1 MGSVNGYGTSTI
13 QRNYSFTD
21 RGLASG
27 TYNYRLKQIDYN
39 GTYEY
44 FNLNNEVVIG
54 LPVSY
59 GLSQNYPN
67 PFNPSTK
74 IEFQIPTDGSVSV
87 KIFDMSGKEV
97 SSLLNEF
104 KSAGYYSINFNA
116 SALSSGTY
124 FYTITSSSFTATKK
138 MVLMK

>member
-1 MGSVNGYGTSTI
+1 M
-13 QRNYSFTD
+13 
-21 RGLASG
+21 
-27 TYNYRLKQIDYN
+27 KQIDFN
-39 GTYEY
+39 GNFEY

-54 LPVSY
+54 VPSSY

-74 IEFQIPTDGSVSV
+74 IEFQIPSDGNVSV

-104 KSAGYYSINFNA
+104 KSAGYYSIDFNA

-124 FYTITSSSFTATKK
+124 FYAITSNSFTATKK